1 MKFFLKILFVTFVFY
16 SCSSPEEAS
25 SKAPSLDPP
34 CQAFLDDY
42 ATEINNYL
50 DLITQI
56 EPNGSN
62 IELRIKRN
70 SIEVNRQSFFS
81 DPTMLKCSSN
91 ELFSSKM
98 DSLNALMEI

>member
-1 MKFFLKILFVTFVFY
+1 MKFFFKILFVTFAFH
-16 SCSSPEEAS
+16 SCSIPDEAS
-25 SKAPSLDPP
+25 SKAPRLDSQ

-56 EPNGSN
+56 EQNGSN
-62 IELRIKRN
+62 IELMLKRN
-70 SIEVNRQSFFS
+70 SVEENMQSFFS
-81 DPTMLKCSSN
+81 NPTMLKCSSS

-98 DSLNALMEI
+98 DSLNALMDI

>member
-1 MKFFLKILFVTFVFY
+1 MKFFLKILFVTFVFC

-25 SKAPSLDPP
+25 SKAPSLDPT

-42 ATEINNYL
+42 ANEINNYL
-50 DLITQI
+50 DVITQI
-56 EPNGSN
+56 EQNGSG
-62 IELRIKRN
+62 LDLMLKRN
-70 SIEVNRQSFFS
+70 SIEENMQSFFS
-81 DPTMLKCSSN
+81 DPTMLKCSSS

>member
-50 DLITQI
+50 DVITQI
-56 EPNGSN
+56 EQNGSN
-62 IELRIKRN
+62 IELMLKRN
-70 SIEVNRQSFFS
+70 SIEENMQSFFS

>member
-1 MKFFLKILFVTFVFY
+1 MKFFLKILFISFVFY

-25 SKAPSLDPP
+25 SKAPSLDPQ

-50 DLITQI
+50 ELITQI
-56 EPNGSN
+56 EQNGSN
-62 IELRIKRN
+62 IELMLKRN
-70 SIEVNRQSFFS
+70 SIEENMQSFFS
-81 DPTMLKCSSN
+81 DPTMLKCSSS